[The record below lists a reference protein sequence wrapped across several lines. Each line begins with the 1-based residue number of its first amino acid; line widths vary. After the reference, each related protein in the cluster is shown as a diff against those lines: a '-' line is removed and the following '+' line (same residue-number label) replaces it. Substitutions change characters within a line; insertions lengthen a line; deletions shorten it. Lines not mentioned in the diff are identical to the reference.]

1 MKAEI
6 VLVREDA
13 DRVFIADANRG
24 QMSITNDAEGVVAH
38 VHKLF
43 PDRRIIY
50 KDTEGRWDEL
60 KHNHGKFTN
69 FAKYDGDLPE

>member
-24 QMSITNDAEGVVAH
+24 QMCFTNDAEGVVAH

-50 KDTEGRWDEL
+50 KDTMGQWDEM
-60 KHNHGKFTN
+60 KHTQGKFRG